1 MRYRVKDY
9 RVQAGESQVW
19 LYFQAPDGVT
29 LTSDPDNEIEPFI
42 QQAIRLVVDE
52 SEDIVFCSS
61 MQKRKYLQRAKV
73 NVNTREVRLAFDIP
87 SGKTVGNDQFTIEM
101 DWGDEPSGLSGGDAA
116 EQVKDFFH
124 IVKDGDTVKVITED
138 GGEEVVVPVELATEQ
153 EVKDI
158 NDDVMGAL
166 YGYGKVTV
174 TIHSLMRTGAE
185 TTQDLASVIYVDPE
199 KTWAENGYPT
209 LYDDEGNA
217 IDTTTNPAAGD
228 EVFNYQIQ
236 SES

>member
-9 RVQAGESQVW
+9 RVEAGESQVW

-101 DWGDEPSGLSGGDAA
+101 DWGDEPTGLSGGGEIEIMTDEEYEPAL
-116 EQVKDFFH
+116 EDLDKMLDEV
-124 IVKDGDTVKVITED
+124 GTED
-138 GGEEVVVPVELATEQ
+138 
-153 EVKDI
+153 
-158 NDDVMGAL
+158 N
-166 YGYGKVTV
+166 
-174 TIHSLMRTGAE
+174 
-185 TTQDLASVIYVDPE
+185 
-199 KTWAENGYPT
+199 EN
-209 LYDDEGNA
+209 A
-217 IDTTTNPAAGD
+217 
-228 EVFNYQIQ
+228 
-236 SES
+236 